1 MKFDHRVAVIT
12 GAAGRIGRALAE
24 KLCAEGVAVALADLA
39 VEKAEAVAAALREK
53 GGNVRAYALD
63 VQAPE
68 SVKLLAEQ
76 VLADFGKV
84 DILVNNA
91 GVWLPSLVAETS
103 EEQWLRM
110 IDINLNGTFRVT
122 RAFLPSMLENGYGRI
137 LQLGSIAGE
146 VGLPRYAGYSAAKAG
161 VIMLT
166 KVMAMELAKKNITVN
181 CVSPGMIGESTGTT
195 PYTWIGRWGR
205 GEEVA
210 DLLLFLAGDD
220 ASFITGV
227 DYTIDGGR
235 ILGPHGNDL

>member
-24 KLCAEGVAVALADLA
+24 KFCVQGVSVALADLA
-39 VEKAEAVAAALREK
+39 AEKAEAVAAALREK

-68 SVKLLAEQ
+68 SVKAMAEQ

-91 GVWLPSLVAETS
+91 GVWLPSLLSETS

-122 RAFLPSMLENGYGRI
+122 RAFLPSMLENGYGRL

-146 VGLPRYAGYSAAKAG
+146 VGLPRFAGYSAAKAG

-166 KVMAMELAKKNITVN
+166 RVMAMELAKKNITVN
-181 CVSPGMIGESTGTT
+181 CVSPGMIGENTGPT

-235 ILGPHGNDL
+235 ILGPHGNTL

>member
-1 MKFDHRVAVIT
+1 MKFDHRIAVVT

-39 VEKAEAVAAALREK
+39 ADKAEAVAATLREK
-53 GGNVRAYALD
+53 GGNARAYALD
-63 VQAPE
+63 VQASE
-68 SVKLLAEQ
+68 SVKAMAEQ
-76 VLADFGKV
+76 VLADFGRV

-91 GVWLPSLVAETS
+91 GVWLPSLLSETS

-122 RAFLPSMLENGYGRI
+122 RAFLPSMLKNGYGRI
-137 LQLGSIAGE
+137 IQLGSIAGE
-146 VGLPRYAGYSAAKAG
+146 VGLPCYAGYSAAKAG

-210 DLLLFLAGDD
+210 DLLLFLASDD

>member
-1 MKFDHRVAVIT
+1 MKFDHRIAVVT
-12 GAAGRIGRALAE
+12 GAAGRIGRSLAE

-39 VEKAEAVAAALREK
+39 ADKAEAVAATLREK
-53 GGNVRAYALD
+53 GGNARAYALD
-63 VQAPE
+63 VQASE
-68 SVKLLAEQ
+68 SVKAMAEQ
-76 VLADFGKV
+76 VLADFGRV

-122 RAFLPSMLENGYGRI
+122 RAFLPSMLANGYGRI
-137 LQLGSIAGE
+137 IQLGSIAGE

-181 CVSPGMIGESTGTT
+181 CVSPGMIGENTGTT

-210 DLLLFLAGDD
+210 DLLLFLASDD

>member
-1 MKFDHRVAVIT
+1 MKFDHRIAVVT
-12 GAAGRIGRALAE
+12 GAAGRIGRSLAE

-39 VEKAEAVAAALREK
+39 ADKAEAVAATLREK
-53 GGNVRAYALD
+53 GGNARAYALD
-63 VQAPE
+63 VQASE
-68 SVKLLAEQ
+68 SVKAMAEQ
-76 VLADFGKV
+76 VLADFGRV

-91 GVWLPSLVAETS
+91 GVWLPSLLSETS

-122 RAFLPSMLENGYGRI
+122 RAFLPSMLKNGYGRI
-137 LQLGSIAGE
+137 IQLGSVAGE
-146 VGLPRYAGYSAAKAG
+146 VGLPCYAGYSAAKAG

-210 DLLLFLAGDD
+210 DLLLFLASDD

-235 ILGPHGNDL
+235 ILGPPGNDL

>member
-1 MKFDHRVAVIT
+1 MKFDHRIAVVT
-12 GAAGRIGRALAE
+12 GAAGRIGRSLAE

-39 VEKAEAVAAALREK
+39 ADKAETVAATLREK
-53 GGNVRAYALD
+53 GGNARAYALD
-63 VQAPE
+63 VQASE
-68 SVKLLAEQ
+68 SVKAMAEQ
-76 VLADFGKV
+76 VLADFGRV

-91 GVWLPSLVAETS
+91 GVWLPSLLSETS

-122 RAFLPSMLENGYGRI
+122 RAFLPSMLKNGYGRI
-137 LQLGSIAGE
+137 IQLGSIAGE
-146 VGLPRYAGYSAAKAG
+146 VGLPCYAGYSAAKAG

-181 CVSPGMIGESTGTT
+181 CVSPGMIGESIKST
-195 PYTWIGRWGR
+195 PYTWIGRTGL

-210 DLLLFLAGDD
+210 DLLLFLSSDD

>member
-1 MKFDHRVAVIT
+1 MKFDHRIAVVT
-12 GAAGRIGRALAE
+12 GAAGRIGRSLAE
-24 KLCAEGVAVALADLA
+24 KLGAEGVAVALADLA
-39 VEKAEAVAAALREK
+39 ADKAEAVAATLREK
-53 GGNVRAYALD
+53 GGNARAYALD
-63 VQAPE
+63 VQASE
-68 SVKLLAEQ
+68 SVKAMAEQ
-76 VLADFGKV
+76 VLADFGRV

-91 GVWLPSLVAETS
+91 GVWLPSLLSETS

-122 RAFLPSMLENGYGRI
+122 RAFLPSMLKNGYGRI
-137 LQLGSIAGE
+137 IQLGSVAGE
-146 VGLPRYAGYSAAKAG
+146 VGLPCYAGYSAAKAG

-210 DLLLFLAGDD
+210 DLLLFLASDD

>member
-1 MKFDHRVAVIT
+1 MKFDHRIAVVT
-12 GAAGRIGRALAE
+12 GAAGRIGRSLAE

-39 VEKAEAVAAALREK
+39 ADKAEAVAATLREK
-53 GGNVRAYALD
+53 GGNARAYALD
-63 VQAPE
+63 VQASE
-68 SVKLLAEQ
+68 SVKAMAEQ
-76 VLADFGKV
+76 VLADFGRV

-91 GVWLPSLVAETS
+91 GVWLPSLLSETS

-122 RAFLPSMLENGYGRI
+122 RAFLPSMLKNGYGRI
-137 LQLGSIAGE
+137 IQLGSIAGE
-146 VGLPRYAGYSAAKAG
+146 VGLPCYAGYSAAKAG

-181 CVSPGMIGESTGTT
+181 CVSPGMIGRTGL
-195 PYTWIGRWGR
+195 

-210 DLLLFLAGDD
+210 DLLLFLSSDD

>member
-1 MKFDHRVAVIT
+1 MKFDHRIAVVT
-12 GAAGRIGRALAE
+12 GAAGRIGRSLAE

-39 VEKAEAVAAALREK
+39 ADKAETVAATLREK
-53 GGNVRAYALD
+53 GGNARAYALD
-63 VQAPE
+63 VQASE
-68 SVKLLAEQ
+68 SVKAMAEQ
-76 VLADFGKV
+76 VLADFGRV

-91 GVWLPSLVAETS
+91 GVWLPSLLSETS

-122 RAFLPSMLENGYGRI
+122 RAFLPSMLKNGYGRI
-137 LQLGSIAGE
+137 IQLGSIAGE
-146 VGLPRYAGYSAAKAG
+146 VGLPCYAGYSAAKAG

-210 DLLLFLAGDD
+210 DLLLFLASDD

>member
-1 MKFDHRVAVIT
+1 MKFDHRIAVVT
-12 GAAGRIGRALAE
+12 GAAGKIGRSLAE

-39 VEKAEAVAAALREK
+39 ADKAEAVAATLREK
-53 GGNVRAYALD
+53 GGNARAYALD
-63 VQAPE
+63 VQASE
-68 SVKLLAEQ
+68 SVKAMAEQ
-76 VLADFGKV
+76 VLADFGRV

-91 GVWLPSLVAETS
+91 GVWLPSLLSETS

-122 RAFLPSMLENGYGRI
+122 RAFLPSMLKNGYGRI
-137 LQLGSIAGE
+137 IQLGSIAGE
-146 VGLPRYAGYSAAKAG
+146 VGLPCYAGYSAAKAG

-210 DLLLFLAGDD
+210 DLLLFLASDD

>member
-1 MKFDHRVAVIT
+1 MKFDHRIAVVT
-12 GAAGRIGRALAE
+12 GAAGRIGRSLAE

-39 VEKAEAVAAALREK
+39 ADKAEAVAATLREK
-53 GGNVRAYALD
+53 GGNARAYALD
-63 VQAPE
+63 VQASE
-68 SVKLLAEQ
+68 SVKAMAEQ
-76 VLADFGKV
+76 VLADFGRV

-91 GVWLPSLVAETS
+91 GVWLPSLLSETS

-122 RAFLPSMLENGYGRI
+122 RAFLPSMLKNGYGRI
-137 LQLGSIAGE
+137 IQLGSIAGE
-146 VGLPRYAGYSAAKAG
+146 VGLPCYAGYSAAKAG

-195 PYTWIGRWGR
+195 PYTWIVRWGR

-210 DLLLFLAGDD
+210 DLLLFLASDD

>member
-24 KLCAEGVAVALADLA
+24 KFCVQGVSVALADLA

-53 GGNVRAYALD
+53 GGNARAYSLD
-63 VQAPE
+63 VQASE
-68 SVKLLAEQ
+68 SVKMLAAQ
-76 VLADFGKV
+76 VTADFGKV

-91 GVWLPSLVAETS
+91 GVWLPSLVSETS

-122 RAFLPSMLENGYGRI
+122 RAFLPSMLANGYGRI

-146 VGLPRYAGYSAAKAG
+146 VGLPCYAGYSAAKAG

-181 CVSPGMIGESTGTT
+181 CVSPGMIGDDIKST
-195 PYTWIGRWGR
+195 PCTWIGRTGL

-210 DLLLFLAGDD
+210 DLLLFLASDD

>member
-1 MKFDHRVAVIT
+1 MKFDHRVAVVT

-39 VEKAEAVAAALREK
+39 VEKAETIAAYLREK
-53 GGNVRAYALD
+53 GGNARAYALD

-68 SVKLLAEQ
+68 SVKAMAEQ

-91 GVWLPSLVAETS
+91 GVWLPSLVSETS

-122 RAFLPSMLENGYGRI
+122 RAFLPSMLANGYGRI
-137 LQLGSIAGE
+137 IQLGSIAGE
-146 VGLPRYAGYSAAKAG
+146 VGLPRYAGYSASKAG

-181 CVSPGMIGESTGTT
+181 CVSPGMIGESTEPT

-210 DLLLFLAGDD
+210 DLLLFLASDD

-235 ILGPHGNDL
+235 ILGPRGNDL

>member
-1 MKFDHRVAVIT
+1 MKFDHRVAVVT

-39 VEKAEAVAAALREK
+39 VDKAEAVAAALREK
-53 GGNVRAYALD
+53 GGNARAYALD
-63 VQAPE
+63 VQATE

-76 VLADFGKV
+76 VPADFGKV

-122 RAFLPSMLENGYGRI
+122 RAFLPSMLANGYGRI
-137 LQLGSIAGE
+137 IQLGSIAGE
-146 VGLPRYAGYSAAKAG
+146 VGLPCYAGYSAAKAG

-210 DLLLFLAGDD
+210 DLLLFLASDD

>member
-24 KLCAEGVAVALADLA
+24 KFCVQGVSVALADLA

-53 GGNVRAYALD
+53 GGNARAYSLD
-63 VQAPE
+63 VQASE
-68 SVKLLAEQ
+68 SVKMLAAQ
-76 VLADFGKV
+76 VTADFGKV

-91 GVWLPSLVAETS
+91 GVWLPSLVSETS

-122 RAFLPSMLENGYGRI
+122 RAFLPSMLANGYGRI

-146 VGLPRYAGYSAAKAG
+146 VGLPCYAGYSAAKAG

-181 CVSPGMIGESTGTT
+181 CVSPGMIGDDIKST
-195 PYTWIGRWGR
+195 PCTWIGRTGL

>member
-1 MKFDHRVAVIT
+1 ML
-12 GAAGRIGRALAE
+12 AA
-24 KLCAEGVAVALADLA
+24 
-39 VEKAEAVAAALREK
+39 
-53 GGNVRAYALD
+53 
-63 VQAPE
+63 
-68 SVKLLAEQ
+68 Q
-76 VLADFGKV
+76 VTADFGKV

-91 GVWLPSLVAETS
+91 GVWLPSLVSETS

-122 RAFLPSMLENGYGRI
+122 RAFLPSMLANGYGRI

-146 VGLPRYAGYSAAKAG
+146 VGLPCYAGYSAAKAG

-181 CVSPGMIGESTGTT
+181 CVSPGMIGDDIKST
-195 PYTWIGRWGR
+195 PCTWIGRTGL

-210 DLLLFLAGDD
+210 DLLLFLASDD

>member
-1 MKFDHRVAVIT
+1 MKFDHRIAVVT
-12 GAAGRIGRALAE
+12 GAAGRIGRSLAE

-39 VEKAEAVAAALREK
+39 ADKAETVAATLREK
-53 GGNVRAYALD
+53 GGNARAYALD
-63 VQAPE
+63 VQASE
-68 SVKLLAEQ
+68 SVKAMAEQ
-76 VLADFGKV
+76 VLADFGRV

-91 GVWLPSLVAETS
+91 GVWLPSLLSETS

-122 RAFLPSMLENGYGRI
+122 RAFLPSMLKNGYGRI
-137 LQLGSIAGE
+137 IQLGSVAGE
-146 VGLPRYAGYSAAKAG
+146 VGLPCYAGYSAAKAG

-210 DLLLFLAGDD
+210 DLLLFLASDD

>member
-1 MKFDHRVAVIT
+1 MKFDHRVAVVT

-39 VEKAEAVAAALREK
+39 VDKAEAVAAALREK
-53 GGNVRAYALD
+53 GGNARAYALD
-63 VQAPE
+63 VQATE

-76 VLADFGKV
+76 VPADFGKV

-122 RAFLPSMLENGYGRI
+122 RAFLPSMLANGYGRI
-137 LQLGSIAGE
+137 IQLGSIAGE
-146 VGLPRYAGYSAAKAG
+146 VGLPRYAGYSAAKSG

-210 DLLLFLAGDD
+210 DLLLFLASDD

>member
-1 MKFDHRVAVIT
+1 MKFDHRIAVVT

-39 VEKAEAVAAALREK
+39 ADKAEAVAATLREK
-53 GGNVRAYALD
+53 GGNARAYALD
-63 VQAPE
+63 VQASE
-68 SVKLLAEQ
+68 SVKAMAEQ
-76 VLADFGKV
+76 VLADFGRV

-91 GVWLPSLVAETS
+91 GVWLPSLLSETS

-122 RAFLPSMLENGYGRI
+122 RAFLPSMLKNGYGRI
-137 LQLGSIAGE
+137 IQLGSIAGE
-146 VGLPRYAGYSAAKAG
+146 VGLPCHAGYSAAKAG

-210 DLLLFLAGDD
+210 DLLLFLASDD

>member
-1 MKFDHRVAVIT
+1 MKFDHRIAVVT
-12 GAAGRIGRALAE
+12 GAAGRIGRSLAE

-39 VEKAEAVAAALREK
+39 ADKAEAVAATLREK
-53 GGNVRAYALD
+53 GGNARAYALD
-63 VQAPE
+63 VQASE
-68 SVKLLAEQ
+68 SVKAMAEQ
-76 VLADFGKV
+76 VLADFGRV

-91 GVWLPSLVAETS
+91 GVWLPSLLSETS

-122 RAFLPSMLENGYGRI
+122 RAFLPSMLKNGYGRI
-137 LQLGSIAGE
+137 IQLGSIAGE
-146 VGLPRYAGYSAAKAG
+146 VGLPCYAGYSAAKAG

-195 PYTWIGRWGR
+195 PCTWIGRWGR

-210 DLLLFLAGDD
+210 DLLLFLASDD

>member
-1 MKFDHRVAVIT
+1 MKFDHRIAVVT
-12 GAAGRIGRALAE
+12 GAAGRIGRSLAE

-39 VEKAEAVAAALREK
+39 ADKAEAVAATLREK
-53 GGNVRAYALD
+53 GGNARAYALD
-63 VQAPE
+63 VQASE
-68 SVKLLAEQ
+68 SVKAMAEQ
-76 VLADFGKV
+76 VLADFGRV

-91 GVWLPSLVAETS
+91 GVWLQSLLSETS

-122 RAFLPSMLENGYGRI
+122 RAFLPSMLKNGYGRI
-137 LQLGSIAGE
+137 IQLGSIAGE
-146 VGLPRYAGYSAAKAG
+146 VGLPCYAGYSAAKAG

-210 DLLLFLAGDD
+210 DLLLFLASDD

>member
-1 MKFDHRVAVIT
+1 MKFDHRIAVVT

-39 VEKAEAVAAALREK
+39 ADKAEAVAATLREK
-53 GGNVRAYALD
+53 GGNARAYALD
-63 VQAPE
+63 VQASE
-68 SVKLLAEQ
+68 SVKAMAEQ
-76 VLADFGKV
+76 VLADFGRV

-91 GVWLPSLVAETS
+91 GVWLPSLLSETS

-122 RAFLPSMLENGYGRI
+122 RAFLPSMLKNGYGRI
-137 LQLGSIAGE
+137 IQLGSVAGE
-146 VGLPRYAGYSAAKAG
+146 VGLPCYAGYSAAKAG

-210 DLLLFLAGDD
+210 DLLLFLASDD